1 MAIPD
6 FQSMMLPA
14 LRYAADRKATVSI
27 RELSH
32 ALAQQFQL
40 SAEELKAQLP
50 SGRAPQYY
58 NRLQWAVFHLR
69 KAELLRTPRR
79 AHVAITER
87 GQELLRRGVERV
99 DLRVLGEYPEFQAFR
114 AKSSRTDQQGEDTA
128 VEQAT
133 DKAETPLESI
143 EDNYRRLR
151 RALADDLLERIKAAS
166 PVFFEQLVVELLVK
180 MGYGGSRSDAGK
192 ALGRSGD
199 EGIDGI
205 IKEDRLGL
213 AAIYLQAKRW
223 KDKSVGRP
231 DIQQFAGAL
240 AGRGAHKGIFL
251 TTSRFTGDARDFV
264 KNLSTKIALIDGEQ
278 LADLM
283 IDHGLGVSTVATY
296 EIRRVDSDYFDED
309 GE

>member
-1 MAIPD
+1 
-6 FQSMMLPA
+6 
-14 LRYAADRKATVSI
+14 
-27 RELSH
+27 
-32 ALAQQFQL
+32 
-40 SAEELKAQLP
+40 
-50 SGRAPQYY
+50 
-58 NRLQWAVFHLR
+58 VFHLR
-69 KAELLRTPRR
+69 KAELLSTPRR

-87 GQELLRRGVERV
+87 GLELLGRGVERI

-114 AKSSRTDQQGEDTA
+114 AKSGRTDQQGDESV
-128 VEQAT
+128 VEPVA
-133 DKAETPLESI
+133 DKGATPLESI
-143 EDNYRRLR
+143 EENHRRLR
-151 RALADDLLERIKAAS
+151 RALADDLLERIKTAS
-166 PVFFEQLVVELLVK
+166 PAFFEQLVVELLVK
-180 MGYGGSRSDAGK
+180 MGYGGSRSDAGE

-213 AAIYLQAKRW
+213 DAIYIQAKRW

-264 KNLSTKIALIDGEQ
+264 KNLNTKIALIDGEE
-278 LADLM
+278 LAALM
-283 IDHGLGVSTVATY
+283 IDHGLGVSTVATF